1 MRIVVSIIGGLLA
14 AGAFAL
20 AALRCFPAAGML
32 AVWAAIL
39 LVGLLIERWRYKPLA
54 ARPPGPDWE
63 KTDERFVDPET
74 GKLVTVY
81 FHPTTGERRY
91 IAARRTAIRSA

>member
-1 MRIVVSIIGGLLA
+1 MVLATIGAVLAVIAVLLA
-14 AGAFAL
+14 ACGAFA
-20 AALRCFPAAGML
+20 AAIGA

-39 LVGLLIERWRYKPLA
+39 LLAALFERWRYKLLA
-54 ARPPGPDWE
+54 ARPPGPDWQD
-63 KTDERFVDPET
+63 TGERFVDPES

-91 IAARRTAIRSA
+91 IAA